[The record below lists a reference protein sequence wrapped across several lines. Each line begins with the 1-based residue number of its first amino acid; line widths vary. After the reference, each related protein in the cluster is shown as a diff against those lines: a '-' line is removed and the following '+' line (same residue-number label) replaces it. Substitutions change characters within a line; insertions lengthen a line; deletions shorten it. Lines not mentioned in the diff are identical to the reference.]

1 MKNDSNYDEV
11 IKTIK
16 SGEAKMHSRAYFA
29 VQATLAV
36 IGAVVLFFLIL
47 FFATFIIFA
56 LQQNGGIFAT
66 NFGPGGWGVFLQ
78 SLPWTLLLLSFVLV
92 LILWILL
99 RRYSVVYHQPFLYV
113 LLILIVVISLTCI
126 FVSAGAIHGGIYR
139 YVSRNQ
145 IPVMTGVYEFETAPM
160 SGIYRGQVIVLATS
174 SFIIGNTLG
183 QTSTVFVAPAASSDL
198 SELTPGDYVIIF
210 GHGIATATI
219 EASGLEEIVD
229 YQ

>member
-1 MKNDSNYDEV
+1 MKNDSNCDEV

-16 SGEAKMHSRAYFA
+16 SGEAKMHSRAYFVA
-29 VQATLAV
+29 QTALAI

-56 LQQNGGIFAT
+56 LQQNGGFFAI

-78 SLPWTLLLLSFVLV
+78 SLPWTLLLLSFALV

-113 LLILIVVISLTCI
+113 LLILVVVVSLTCI

-145 IPVMTGVYEFETAPM
+145 VPVMAGVYEFETAPM
-160 SGIYRGQVIVLATS
+160 SGIYRGQVIALATS
-174 SFIIGNTLG
+174 SFVLGNQFG
-183 QTSTVFVAPAASSDL
+183 QTSTVLVTPAASLEL

-210 GHGIATATI
+210 GRGIATATI